1 MAETIRLQVDILK
14 QQLEE
19 LEDLQKLGGLRS
31 KRELWDTAFTLLK
44 WATRKK
50 AQGSSVGAMAVD
62 GSYTE
67 LEMPFLE
74 HYAGGARKEPESKER
89 LRVSK
94 GATVQTAGRNGGGK
108 MSLTKR
114 RRTA

>member
-1 MAETIRLQVDILK
+1 MFMSEIARLQVDILQ

-19 LEDLQKLGGLRS
+19 LEKLQKLGGLRS

-44 WATRKK
+44 WATKKK
-50 AQGSSVGAMAVD
+50 AQGFSVGSMNAD
-62 GSYTE
+62 GVYTE

-74 HYAGGARKEPESKER
+74 HYAVSVNNEQADDEAKADVAASVSGSRTRNIR
-89 LRVSK
+89 LAQK
-94 GATVQTAGRNGGGK
+94 
-108 MSLTKR
+108 